1 MSHFTLLDY
10 QLIEDAF
17 SEPIYYANNH
27 LTALL
32 VRLISASEILTDE
45 DSQSKIKILTDG
57 LKNSDGNVARTI
69 FVEKHLDL
77 FSDLNSRI
85 FEAKCIKINA

>member
-1 MSHFTLLDY
+1 MTNFTLLDY

-17 SEPIYYANNH
+17 GRPIYYANGR
-27 LTALL
+27 LSTLL

-57 LKNSDGNVARTI
+57 IKNSDGNVTKAI
-69 FVEKHLDL
+69 FVEEHLDL
-77 FSDLNSRI
+77 FNDLNSRI
-85 FEAKCIKINA
+85 FEAKCIKINS